1 MDHAVVTDPVELGE
15 RAEAAFERA
24 VADVPEAR
32 LLERA
37 ATGDV
42 VAFDALIRTRLDRL
56 FRMAVAITR
65 SEADARDAVQEASVH
80 AWRELPRLRDR
91 SKFDAWLSQILVN
104 ACRSL
109 LRRER
114 RVRVREVD
122 VEQLAADRPDDEG
135 FATGSSLDDLSET
148 DLIQRAFARL
158 DPTVRSLLVLHYVE
172 ERPLA
177 EIGRILG
184 SPVGTIKWRLSN
196 ARRAL
201 DRALEV
207 ERR

>member
-1 MDHAVVTDPVELGE
+1 MTEAGWLGTGVDSAYAELS
-15 RAEAAFERA
+15 EAH
-24 VADVPEAR
+24 
-32 LLERA
+32 LLELA
-37 ATGDV
+37 AQGSAD
-42 VAFDALIRTRLDRL
+42 AFDILLRPRLPRL

-65 SEADARDAVQEASVH
+65 SEANARDAVQEASIH

-91 SKFDAWLSQILVN
+91 DRFDAWLSRILVN

-109 LRRER
+109 LRRTR
-114 RVRVREVD
+114 RISVRELDVD
-122 VEQLAADRPDDEG
+122 DAESAGAERGARDRELETLP
-135 FATGSSLDDLSET
+135 ET
-148 DLIQRAFARL
+148 DLIRRAFDRL
-158 DPTVRSLLVLHYVE
+158 DPTVRALLVLHYVE

-184 SPVGTIKWRLSN
+184 SPVGTVKWRLSN

-201 DRALEV
+201 DRALDL

>member
-1 MDHAVVTDPVELGE
+1 MSRVGSARGAGATATSAPVTD
-15 RAEAAFERA
+15 
-24 VADVPEAR
+24 AR
-32 LLERA
+32 LLEMA
-37 ATGDV
+37 AAGDV
-42 VAFDALIRTRLDRL
+42 DAFDVLLRPRLPKL

-65 SEADARDAVQEASVH
+65 SEANARDALQEASVH

-91 SKFDAWLSQILVN
+91 ERLDAWLAQILVN

-114 RVRVREVD
+114 RVSVREID
-122 VEQLAADRPDDEG
+122 VERMAADGGPG
-135 FATGSSLDDLSET
+135 SFATRSDVETIPET
-148 DLIQRAFARL
+148 DLIRRAFERL

-196 ARRAL
+196 ARQAL
-201 DRALEV
+201 YRALEV

>member
-1 MDHAVVTDPVELGE
+1 MSGLGSA
-15 RAEAAFERA
+15 RPAGATATSA
-24 VADVPEAR
+24 PVADAR
-32 LLERA
+32 LLELA
-37 ATGDV
+37 AAGDV
-42 VAFDALIRTRLDRL
+42 DAFDTLLRPRLPKL

-65 SEADARDAVQEASVH
+65 SEANARDALQEASVH

-91 SKFDAWLSQILVN
+91 NRFDAWLAQILVN
-104 ACRSL
+104 ACRTL
-109 LRRER
+109 LRRDR
-114 RVRVREVD
+114 RLSVREID
-122 VEQLAADRPDDEG
+122 VETMATDKAA
-135 FATGSSLDDLSET
+135 GSHGTRNHVDALSET
-148 DLIQRAFARL
+148 DLIQRAFERL

-172 ERPLA
+172 ERPIA

-201 DRALEV
+201 NKALEV